1 MGFSPGIMLRSF
13 LRAWTGATPG
23 SSRRVR
29 LRTLATIRWVAVLGQ
44 LAAVLFVQFGLG
56 YPLPLI
62 EVLLVI
68 GASAAV
74 NLWVTA
80 LGRRRTWL
88 SDRTAARYL
97 AFDLLQLAALLFL
110 TGGLT
115 NPFAVLILAPVTVA
129 ATVLSRVSTATLS
142 LLAVLVALGL
152 GLWHRPL
159 PWPTPDFAVPPV
171 YLLGFGVA
179 LALSSLF
186 LAAYVFSV
194 AEEARRMS
202 DALSASQ
209 MALDREQRVSAL
221 GALAAAAAHELGSPL
236 GTIAVVA
243 KELARDL
250 PPGSPLAA
258 DVALLQ
264 SQSDRCRA
272 ILAAL
277 AARPEVRGGPFLE
290 SGRLA
295 DLVQEAAAAHARPG
309 IRLTVE
315 ERLAEGGGGAPPVR
329 RSPEILHGLGTLL
342 QNAIEFATAEVHVP
356 ILWSAD
362 SVTLTISDDGPGFPS
377 DLLARLGEPYLS
389 GGDRGRGGEHEHM
402 GLGIFI
408 AETLLARSGAVVTMA
423 NRPEEGAEVTVRWDR
438 ASLAVPG

>member
-1 MGFSPGIMLRSF
+1 MLRFSI
-13 LRAWTGATPG
+13 RAPARAKPG
-23 SSRRVR
+23 SSGRVR

-44 LAAVLFVQFGLG
+44 LAAVLVVQYGLD

-62 EVLLVI
+62 EVLGVI

-80 LGRRRTWL
+80 QARRRSWL
-88 SDRTAARYL
+88 SDRTAALYL
-97 AFDLLQLAALLFL
+97 AFDLVQLAALLFL

-129 ATVLSRVSTATLS
+129 ATVLSRFSTATLA
-142 LLAVLVALGL
+142 LLAVLVALLL

-159 PWPTPDFAVPPV
+159 PWSTADFAVPPV

-250 PPGSPLAA
+250 PPGSPLGA

-272 ILAAL
+272 ILAEL

-290 SGRLA
+290 TGRLA
-295 DLVQEAAAAHARPG
+295 DLVREAAAAHARPG

-315 ERLAEGGGGAPPVR
+315 ERMAEGAGAPPPVR

-342 QNAIEFATAEVHVP
+342 QNAMEFATAEVHVP
-356 ILWSAD
+356 ILWSTDA
-362 SVTLTISDDGPGFPS
+362 VTLSIADDGPGFPP

-389 GGDRGRGGEHEHM
+389 GGDRGRGGEHM

-408 AETLLARSGAVVTMA
+408 AETLLARSGAVVAMA
-423 NRPEEGAEVTVRWDR
+423 NRPEAGAEVTVRWDR
-438 ASLAVPG
+438 ASLAATG